1 MKYDTL
7 ILSGGSV
14 KGFAFLGSFKY
25 LFDKNIIDRKNIKHI
40 ICASAGSFTALMLLF
55 NINYDLILK
64 IMMKAEIKLYDSD
77 KFNFKNIVDNY
88 GAFDNF
94 KIENYVKIFCKYFL
108 KKDNITLK
116 ELYNYNKI
124 KFTVKVSNI
133 SKCDL
138 EYINYLNYPDLD
150 IVTLIKMATSIPF
163 LFKPVNYNNCFYCDG
178 ATGGGLPIEY
188 NKSKKYLAIC
198 ILPFDNEK
206 RIKNFLDYLYS
217 LYKVYSSGDTMNF
230 YKKYKNIIYLD
241 MNSSLKIEI
250 DSKSKK
256 YFFKEGFLQTK
267 KYFEN

>member
-14 KGFAFLGSFKY
+14 KGFSFLGAFKY

-40 ICASAGSFTALMLLF
+40 ICASVGSFTALMLLF
-55 NINYDLILK
+55 NINYDIILK
-64 IMMKAEIKLYDSD
+64 IMINTDIKLYDID
-77 KFNFKNIVDNY
+77 KFNFKNIIDNY
-88 GAFDNF
+88 GAFDNCN
-94 KIENYVKIFCKYFL
+94 IENYVKIFCKYFL

-133 SKCDL
+133 SKCNV
-138 EYINYLNYPDLD
+138 EYINYLNYPNLD

-163 LFKPVNYNNCFYCDG
+163 LFKPVSYNNCLYCDG

-188 NKSKKYLAIC
+188 NKSKKYLAIS
-198 ILPFDNEK
+198 ILPFSY
-206 RIKNFLDYLYS
+206 KNNINNFYDYAYS
-217 LYKVYSSGDTMNF
+217 IYKTYSTSDTMDF

-241 MNSSLKIEI
+241 MNTSFKIDI
-250 DSKSKK
+250 DYNQKK
-256 YFFKEGFLQTK
+256 IFFKEGYSQTK
-267 KYFEN
+267 KFFEN